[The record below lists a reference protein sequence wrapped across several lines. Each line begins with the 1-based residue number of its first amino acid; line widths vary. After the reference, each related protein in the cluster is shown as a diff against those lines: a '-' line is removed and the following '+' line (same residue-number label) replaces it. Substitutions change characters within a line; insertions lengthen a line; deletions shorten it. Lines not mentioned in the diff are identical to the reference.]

1 MPPVFGSRLA
11 LASRQRFLQAWD
23 VFGAGGD
30 GAARRRRMKKSAYL
44 RALVREQPLETAADW
59 LKWAER
65 HEGRQWLREK

>member
-1 MPPVFGSRLA
+1 MPQVTVRLSPA
-11 LASRQRFLQAWD
+11 EHRQLVR
-23 VFGAGGD
+23 
-30 GAARRRRMKKSAYL
+30 AARRRRRKTSAYL